1 MCFCNPFINGDEVE
15 TLISQVLCNL
25 HVPVAWKLDGTI
37 ILYNANMYLVMWANT
52 INSCTTIEHLSEKNA
67 IAISPRRLVHNC
79 IKYFYWA
86 IILNAFQI

>member
-25 HVPVAWKLDGTI
+25 HRMEIGRNNYSLQRK
-37 ILYNANMYLVMWANT
+37 YLVMWANT